1 MENRL
6 SALFWKCCTEEQ
18 KVAIADVARAFEVT
32 ERTVYSDIK
41 KLNELLKNAG
51 HPSLELQKGIIH
63 YPVVLDVAFHSLLD
77 VEELSLTNPW
87 IRRLRLLRRMLTIP
101 EPFSLDNLAE
111 EIQLSR
117 NTLLR
122 DLQSIR
128 EELSLNNIT
137 LHSRPFIG
145 FSIEGD
151 ETMIRA
157 LLVSVIT
164 EDTLFREDDPQHDV
178 FLNKAERFLLD
189 LMTDVRVEISEDSF
203 ERLLHHVWVVKER
216 LALKKTMEPGDYLPQ
231 HTKEELVFLEKRATL
246 EQLMGVPLGT
256 SDILYL
262 AQKFSEASVVRY
274 DALLSEKWVPFSL
287 VVSRLI
293 KRVADKMNLPALQQ
307 DDQLFTGLLNH
318 LRPAYQRATAQ
329 EVVENPLYDYVV
341 SEHGNLLESVEDALI
356 PFKYELGV
364 TFTSQ
369 EASFFTLFFAS
380 SLERNRKAARRL
392 PTVILVCNAG
402 LSTSVILQSKLEA
415 SYHLHI
421 LGAFGKRRAHQW
433 LTENEVDFIISTVPF
448 QSDTH
453 PVLQVQ
459 PYLSIN
465 DRKRLEERVES
476 LSRRVDVQEVMGL
489 VKKYATVNQSG
500 QLEKELSRYFGVQ
513 HTAPHSKGVY
523 QPMLLE
529 VLTEELIRTNVLCH
543 TRDEAVRASGDLLVA
558 NGHAKPGYVDA
569 MIENVEENGTYIVIA
584 PGIAMPHARP
594 EKGALDIGLS
604 IVTLKEPV
612 VFGHPKNDPVRLV
625 IGLCAIDHQTHL
637 LALSELVEIL
647 ANEATVNELL
657 QAQSPEE
664 AMTIIKGG
672 V

>member
-6 SALFWKCCTEEQ
+6 SALFWKCCSEEQ
-18 KVAIADVARAFEVT
+18 LVAIADVARAFEVT

-51 HPSLELQKGIIH
+51 HPTLELQKGIIR

-77 VEELSLTNPW
+77 MEEFSLTNPW
-87 IRRLRLLRRMLTIP
+87 IRRLRLLRRMLTMP

-128 EELSLNNIT
+128 EELSLNHIT
-137 LHSRPFIG
+137 LHSRSFIG
-145 FSIEGD
+145 FTIEGD
-151 ETMIRA
+151 ESAIRA

-164 EDTLFREDDPQHDV
+164 EDTLFREDDPQHDA
-178 FLNKAERFLLD
+178 FLIKAERFLLD
-189 LMTDVRVEISEDSF
+189 LMADVRVEISEDSF

-216 LALKKTMEPGDYLPQ
+216 LTLNKTVEPDEYLPQ
-231 HTKEELVFLEKRATL
+231 HTKEELVFLEKGPTL
-246 EQLMGVPLGT
+246 EQLMGVPLET
-256 SDILYL
+256 SEILYL

-293 KRVADKMNLPALQQ
+293 ERVADKMKMPMLQQ

-318 LRPAYQRATAQ
+318 LRPAYQRATVQ
-329 EVVENPLYDYVV
+329 ETIENPLYDYVV
-341 SEHGNLLESVEDALI
+341 SEHGGLLQAVEEALV
-356 PFKYELGV
+356 PLKHELGV

-380 SLERNRKAARRL
+380 SLERNRKVARRL

-415 SYHLHI
+415 NYHLHI

-433 LTENEVDFIISTVPF
+433 LTNHEVDFIISTIPF
-448 QSDTH
+448 QCDTH

-459 PYLSIN
+459 PYLSIS
-465 DRKRLEERVES
+465 DRKRLEERLES
-476 LSRRVDVQEVMGL
+476 LSQRVDVQEVMGL
-489 VKKYATVNQSG
+489 VQQYATVNQSDK
-500 QLEKELSRYFGVQ
+500 LEKELSRYFGVQ
-513 HTAPHSKGVY
+513 HTTPHSKGVY

-529 VLTEELIRTNVLCH
+529 VLTEELIRTSVLCH

-558 NGHAKPGYVDA
+558 NGHAKPSYVNA

-612 VFGHPKNDPVRLV
+612 VFGHPKNDPVRLI